1 MQTATR
7 ILLAIATLGSF
18 AMIEHYGYEYAK
30 LQGCVAAL
38 ITDNQIPP
46 SAIER
51 LTVPM
56 NNWCEVVLQN
66 DN

>member
-1 MQTATR
+1 MQTAAR
-7 ILLAIATLGSF
+7 ILLSIATIGSF

-30 LQGCVAAL
+30 LQGCIAAL
-38 ITDNQIPP
+38 VADNQIPA

-56 NNWCEVVLQN
+56 HNWCEAVLN